1 MNLHSSSPY
10 WLLRHGIINSYPS
23 LNREIKTE
31 IVIMGAGISGAL
43 VANYL
48 CQAGYKVTIV
58 DRRHVG
64 LGSTA
69 ASTALLQYEIDI
81 PLRDLINKVGEKNAV
96 RSYLLCRQAIDELE
110 IISHQLNDSGLFVR
124 KPSFQFASA
133 KKNVDDLRTEY
144 SLRKKVGFSVRWL
157 EEESII
163 KKFNFA
169 KSAGILSQDGAEA
182 DAYKITHRLLEKC
195 ISKNGLQVYDNT
207 EIIAIRHHKQAVELV
222 TANQI
227 KIRAKKLVIA
237 CGYESQQYIPEKV
250 QDLYATYAIASEPFE
265 HSDFWYKNAL
275 IWETSTPYLY
285 LRTSSDNR
293 ILMGGKD
300 IPFSNP
306 KKRDGLLNLKTKSL
320 EKSFAKLFPQIPFKT
335 DFKWAGTFASTKDG
349 LPYIGSIRQRPN
361 TFFALGYGGNGIAFS
376 IVAAAIIKDLVGG
389 KKNNDAAIF
398 RFDR

>member
-1 MNLHSSSPY
+1 MNLHSPLPY

-23 LNREIKTE
+23 LNRDIKTE
-31 IVIMGAGISGAL
+31 IVIIGAGISGAL
-43 VANYL
+43 VASQL
-48 CQAGYKVTIV
+48 CQAGYKVTVV

-69 ASTALLQYEIDI
+69 ASTALLQYEIDV
-81 PLRDLINKVGEKNAV
+81 PLRELIDKVGEKNAV
-96 RSYLLCRQAIDELE
+96 RSYLLCRQAIDDLE
-110 IISHQLNDSGLFVR
+110 IISRQLNDLGLFAH
-124 KPSFQFASA
+124 KPSFQFAST
-133 KKNVDDLRTEY
+133 KSNVNDLRTEY
-144 SLRKKVGFSVRWL
+144 NLRKKVGFSVQWL
-157 EEESII
+157 EEESIF
-163 KKFNFA
+163 KKFGFA
-169 KSAGILSQDGAEA
+169 KSAGILSGDGAEA
-182 DAYKITHRLLEKC
+182 DAYKITHCLLEKC

-207 EIIAIRHHKQAVELV
+207 GITSIRHSKRAVELV
-222 TANQI
+222 TDDKI

-237 CGYESQQYIPEKV
+237 CGYESQQYIPKKV
-250 QDLYATYAIASEPFE
+250 QDLQATYAIASEPFE
-265 HSDFWYKNAL
+265 TSGFWYKNAL
-275 IWETSTPYLY
+275 IWETATPYLY

-306 KKRDGLLNLKTKSL
+306 QKRDALLNMKAKGL
-320 EKSFAKLFPQIPFKT
+320 EKSFAKLFPGIPFKT

-361 TFFALGYGGNGIAFS
+361 TFFALGYGGNGITFS
-376 IVAAAIIKDLVGG
+376 IVAAAIIKDLVTG